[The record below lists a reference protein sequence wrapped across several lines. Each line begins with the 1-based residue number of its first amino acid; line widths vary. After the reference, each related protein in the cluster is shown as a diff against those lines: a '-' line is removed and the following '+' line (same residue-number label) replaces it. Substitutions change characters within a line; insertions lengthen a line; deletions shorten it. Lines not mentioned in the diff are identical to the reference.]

1 MTRFLV
7 RRILSMLLV
16 VWIIVTITFF
26 LMHAIPGG
34 PFARDK
40 KLPEEVMKV
49 IEARYQLDQPL
60 WKQYVTYLSNLVR
73 WDLGPSYKYT
83 GRSVNDMI
91 SSSFP
96 VSATLGLLAVGCAIG
111 FGLPAGIISALKQN
125 KWQDSTFMFLA
136 IIGVS
141 IPSFVIAAILMYV
154 FALKLRWL
162 PAAMWGTPSQ
172 AVMPVLALATMEM
185 AIFARLMRSSMLE
198 VVNQDYI
205 KVARAKGLPEHLV
218 IWRHA
223 VRNALIP
230 VITVA
235 GPLVA
240 DVLTGSFVIERIF
253 AIPGLGRHFIT
264 SINNRDYTVTLGVT
278 VFYSIFL
285 VVMMLLVDLAYV
297 WVDPRIKISG
307 ERE

>member
-1 MTRFLV
+1 M
-7 RRILSMLLV
+7 IIV
-16 VWIIVTITFF
+16 VWVIVTATFF

-34 PFARDK
+34 PFAREK
-40 KLPEEVMKV
+40 PLPPEVLKV
-49 IEARYQLDQPL
+49 IEARYRLDQPL
-60 WKQYVTYLSNLVR
+60 WRQYLDYVGSLLKG
-73 WDLGPSYKYT
+73 DLGPSFKYT

-96 VSATLGLLAVGCAIG
+96 VSATLGMMAVACSLL
-111 FGLPAGIISALKQN
+111 FGLPAGVVSALKQN
-125 KWQDSTFMFLA
+125 KWQDNVFMFLA

-141 IPSFVIAAILMYV
+141 VPSFVMAALLMYV
-154 FALKLRWL
+154 FALKLQWL
-162 PAAMWGTPSQ
+162 PPAMWGKPSQ
-172 AVMPVLALATMEM
+172 AVMPVIALSTMEM
-185 AIFARLMRSSMLE
+185 AVFARLMRSSMLD

-205 KVARAKGLPEHLV
+205 KVARAKGLPERLV

-253 AIPGLGRHFIT
+253 AIPGLGRHFVT
-264 SINNRDYTVTLGVT
+264 SIGNRDYTVTLGVT

-285 VVMMLLVDLAYV
+285 VIMMLLVDLAYA
-297 WVDPRIKISG
+297 WVDPRIKIAG
-307 ERE
+307 EKE

>member
-1 MTRFLV
+1 
-7 RRILSMLLV
+7 MLIVLF
-16 VWIIVTITFF
+16 IITTVTFF

-34 PFARDK
+34 PFSRDK
-40 KLPEEVMKV
+40 ELPPAVLAA
-49 IEARYQLDQPL
+49 IEARYKLDQPI
-60 WKQYVTYLSNLVR
+60 WRQYLDYMGNLLR
-73 WDLGPSYKYT
+73 GDLGPSFKYV
-83 GRSVNDMI
+83 GRQVTDMI
-91 SSSFP
+91 KQSFP
-96 VSATLGLLAVGCAIG
+96 ISATLGLLAVSTALALGI
-111 FGLPAGIISALKQN
+111 PAGITSALKQN
-125 KWQDSTFMFLA
+125 KWQDNAVMFFA

-141 IPSFVIAAILMYV
+141 VPSFVIAAVLMYV

-162 PAAMWGTPSQ
+162 PPAMWGKPSQ
-172 AVMPVLALATMEM
+172 AIMPVVALAAMSM

-205 KVARAKGLPEHLV
+205 KVARAKGLPERTV

-230 VITVA
+230 VVTVA

-253 AIPGLGRHFIT
+253 AIPGLGRHFVT

-278 VFYSIFL
+278 VFYSAFL
-285 VVMMLLVDLAYV
+285 VLMMLLVDLAYA
-297 WVDPRIKISG
+297 WLDPRIKITG
-307 ERE
+307 EKE

>member
-1 MTRFLV
+1 M
-7 RRILSMLLV
+7 ILV
-16 VWIIVTITFF
+16 VWIIVTATFF

-40 KLPEEVMKV
+40 KLPPEIIRA

-60 WKQYVTYLSNLVR
+60 WVQYVSYLRNLIK

-83 GRSVNDMI
+83 GRSVNEMI
-91 SSSFP
+91 NSAFP
-96 VSATLGLLAVGCAIG
+96 VSATLGLLAVACSLG

-125 KWQDSTFMFLA
+125 KWQDNVFMFLA

-141 IPSFVIAAILMYV
+141 VPSFVIAAILMYV

-162 PAAMWGTPSQ
+162 PPAMWGSPSQ
-172 AVMPVLALATMEM
+172 AVMPVIALSTMEM
-185 AIFARLMRSSMLE
+185 AVFARLMRSSMLE
-198 VVNQDYI
+198 VINQDYI
-205 KVARAKGLPEHLV
+205 KVARAKGLPERLV

-230 VITVA
+230 VVTVA

-253 AIPGLGRHFIT
+253 AIPGLGRHFVT
-264 SINNRDYTVTLGVT
+264 SISNRDYTVTLGVT

-285 VVMMLLVDLAYV
+285 VIMMLLVDLAYA
-297 WVDPRIKISG
+297 WIDPRIKITD

>member
-1 MTRFLV
+1 M
-7 RRILSMLLV
+7 ILV
-16 VWIIVTITFF
+16 VWIIVTVTFF

-40 KLPEEVMKV
+40 KLPPEIIKA

-60 WKQYVTYLSNLVR
+60 WVQYVSYLRNLIK

-91 SSSFP
+91 SSAFP
-96 VSATLGLLAVGCAIG
+96 VSATLGLLAVACALG

-125 KWQDSTFMFLA
+125 KWQDNLVMFLA

-141 IPSFVIAAILMYV
+141 VPSFVIAAILMYV
-154 FALKLRWL
+154 FALKLQWL
-162 PAAMWGTPSQ
+162 PPAMWGKPSQ
-172 AVMPVLALATMEM
+172 AVMPVIALSTMEM
-185 AIFARLMRSSMLE
+185 AVFARLMRSSMLE
-198 VVNQDYI
+198 VINQDYI
-205 KVARAKGLPEHLV
+205 KVARAKGLPERLV

-230 VITVA
+230 VVTVA

-253 AIPGLGRHFIT
+253 AIPGLGRHFVT
-264 SINNRDYTVTLGVT
+264 SISNRDYTVTLGVT

-285 VVMMLLVDLAYV
+285 VIMMLLVDLAYA
-297 WVDPRIKISG
+297 WIDPRIKIAD